1 MAGNYPE
8 KDALKG
14 DKRLKEASQNG
25 KARDQAQVATRP
37 RPKAD
42 YYEKVVDH
50 STLLNIPF
58 KNQSSVTL
66 ANEAFQ
72 IYTRGE
78 KIYST
83 FNSEVRSVFFDYMK
97 GPFVFSNY
105 LRSS

>member
-42 YYEKVVDH
+42 SMAQTFVVQWR
-50 STLLNIPF
+50 LGN
-58 KNQSSVTL
+58 
-66 ANEAFQ
+66 
-72 IYTRGE
+72 
-78 KIYST
+78 
-83 FNSEVRSVFFDYMK
+83 
-97 GPFVFSNY
+97 
-105 LRSS
+105 